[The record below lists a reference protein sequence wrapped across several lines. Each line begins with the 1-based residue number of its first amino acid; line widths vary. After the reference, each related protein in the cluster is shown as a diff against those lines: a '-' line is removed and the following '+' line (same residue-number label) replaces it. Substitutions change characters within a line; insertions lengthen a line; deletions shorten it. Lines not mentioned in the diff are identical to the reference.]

1 MLHAL
6 AHLAQPMR
14 WSVVVALAMGDGVA
28 NPLQAPLEAA
38 RSQTEALKEEVTA
51 VRRRAAA
58 LRLQYAFSRGH
69 APSVS
74 DYWHGYPYELTL
86 ERAGPGAGLRW
97 ALTYR
102 ARTFHFRLDE
112 LGTTE
117 RTMREGAEGFLHFL
131 AR

>member
-6 AHLAQPMR
+6 AHLAQTVR

-28 NPLQAPLEAA
+28 SPLQAPLEAA
-38 RSQTEALKEEVTA
+38 RSQTAALKE
-51 VRRRAAA
+51 
-58 LRLQYAFSRGH
+58 FSRGH

-117 RTMREGAEGFLHFL
+117 RTMREGVEGFLHFL

>member
-1 MLHAL
+1 
-6 AHLAQPMR
+6 LAQVAQTMR

-28 NPLQAPLEAA
+28 NPLQARLEAA

-69 APSVS
+69 APSIR

-86 ERAGPGAGLRW
+86 EQAGPEAGLRW
-97 ALTYR
+97 ALTYQ

-112 LGTTE
+112 LGMTE
-117 RTMREGAEGFLHFL
+117 RTMREGVEGFLHFL
-131 AR
+131 ARR